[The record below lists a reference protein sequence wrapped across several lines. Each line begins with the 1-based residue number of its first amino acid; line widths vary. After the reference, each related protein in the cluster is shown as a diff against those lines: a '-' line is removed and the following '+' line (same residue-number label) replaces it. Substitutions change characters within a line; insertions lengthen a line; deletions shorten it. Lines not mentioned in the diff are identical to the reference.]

1 MRDGS
6 VEKIVVSTGM
16 AILSSRPILSL
27 SLSQIGCGH
36 RATDSGLKG
45 NMGCECRGLVGNRGI
60 VDDMGASGEATRRGA
75 MVVVAHRG
83 MLLTMVEC

>member
-1 MRDGS
+1 M
-6 VEKIVVSTGM
+6 VSTGM
-16 AILSSRPILSL
+16 AHPLFAAHSLSL

-75 MVVVAHRG
+75 MVVVAHREMG
-83 MLLTMVEC
+83 LTMVEC

>member
-1 MRDGS
+1 M
-6 VEKIVVSTGM
+6 
-16 AILSSRPILSL
+16 
-27 SLSQIGCGH
+27 
-36 RATDSGLKG
+36 
-45 NMGCECRGLVGNRGI
+45 GNRGI